1 MTTTDAAA
9 PRRQRLLATVAVA
22 FGLASVGLAGCGGGS
37 LFDFA
42 SPDNSAQEP
51 SPAPKA
57 VAEAPAARVVLS
69 TIVGPPDPL
78 GKQLHQEFSSAL
90 EKQRIAV
97 VAGNDQGA
105 DFHLRPYIL
114 AAKEKS
120 GTKINYVLDVSDTAG
135 KRVNRFTGEEVVPG
149 NAARDSWSAITPA
162 VAQSVAARASGAFAA
177 WVPNARTANIAS
189 SSSPPSE
196 GPSKSEPKGEAKLTP
211 PATPKSPRPAA
222 KQDIA
227 ATQPS
232 APPTTGSI
240 DRSGP
245 VTALVPAVAGA
256 PGDGSSSLTAA
267 IKRELQAKGVALS
280 DRASASAYR
289 VEGAVTLGEPREG
302 KQAIQIEW
310 VVKDPAGKRLGTVSQ
325 KNDIPEGSLD
335 GAWGRTADQAAGAA
349 VQGIFKLLPSAA
361 NTKAVN

>member
-1 MTTTDAAA
+1 MDAAA
-9 PRRQRLLATVAVA
+9 PRRQRLLVTVAVA

-42 SPDNSAQEP
+42 SPDTSAQEP
-51 SPAPKA
+51 TLAPKA

-90 EKQRIAV
+90 EKQQISV

-120 GTKINYVLDVSDTAG
+120 GTKINYVLDVSDSAG

-162 VAQSVAARASGAFAA
+162 VAQSVATRASGAFAA

-189 SSSPPSE
+189 NSAAPASE
-196 GPSKSEPKGEAKLTP
+196 AAPKGEPKGEPKSSSAP
-211 PATPKSPRPAA
+211 PQKSPRPAA

-227 ATQPS
+227 AAQPA

-280 DRASASAYR
+280 DRAGSYR
-289 VEGAVTLGEPREG
+289 VEGAVTLGEPSGG

-310 VVKDPAGKRLGTVSQ
+310 VVKDPQGKRLGTVSQ

-349 VQGIFKLLPSAA
+349 VQGIFKLLPSANA
-361 NTKAVN
+361 KAVN

>member
-1 MTTTDAAA
+1 MDAAA
-9 PRRQRLLATVAVA
+9 PRRQRLLVTVAVA

-42 SPDNSAQEP
+42 SPDNSAQE
-51 SPAPKA
+51 STPAPKA

-90 EKQRIAV
+90 EKQQIAV
-97 VAGNDQGA
+97 VAGSEQGA

-189 SSSPPSE
+189 NSASPPSE
-196 GPSKSEPKGEAKLTP
+196 ATPKGEPKSSSAP
-211 PATPKSPRPAA
+211 PQKSPRPAA
-222 KQDIA
+222 KQDVA
-227 ATQPS
+227 AAQPS
-232 APPTTGSI
+232 TPPTTGSI

-280 DRASASAYR
+280 DRAGASAYR

-310 VVKDPAGKRLGTVSQ
+310 VVKDPQGKRLGTVSQ

-349 VQGIFKLLPSAA
+349 VQGIVKLLPSANA
-361 NTKAVN
+361 KAVN

>member
-9 PRRQRLLATVAVA
+9 PRRQRLLVTVAVA
-22 FGLASVGLAGCGGGS
+22 FGLASVGLAGCGGS
-37 LFDFA
+37 LFDFE
-42 SPDNSAQEP
+42 SPNNSAQEP
-51 SPAPKA
+51 SLAPKA

-149 NAARDSWSAITPA
+149 NAARNSWSAITPA

-189 SSSPPSE
+189 NTASPAGE
-196 GPSKSEPKGEAKLTP
+196 ATPKGEPRGEPKSSSAP
-211 PATPKSPRPAA
+211 PQKSPRPAA
-222 KQDIA
+222 KQDVA
-227 ATQPS
+227 ATQPPPRRRPAAS
-232 APPTTGSI
+232 TVRAPSPPWFP
-240 DRSGP
+240 RWP
-245 VTALVPAVAGA
+245 ALRE
-256 PGDGSSSLTAA
+256 TAA
-267 IKRELQAKGVALS
+267 
-280 DRASASAYR
+280 
-289 VEGAVTLGEPREG
+289 PR
-302 KQAIQIEW
+302 
-310 VVKDPAGKRLGTVSQ
+310 
-325 KNDIPEGSLD
+325 
-335 GAWGRTADQAAGAA
+335 
-349 VQGIFKLLPSAA
+349 
-361 NTKAVN
+361 

>member
-1 MTTTDAAA
+1 
-9 PRRQRLLATVAVA
+9 
-22 FGLASVGLAGCGGGS
+22 
-37 LFDFA
+37 
-42 SPDNSAQEP
+42 
-51 SPAPKA
+51 
-57 VAEAPAARVVLS
+57 VVLS

-97 VAGNDQGA
+97 VSGNDQGA

-162 VAQSVAARASGAFAA
+162 VVQSVAARASGAFAA

-189 SSSPPSE
+189 NSGSPTVEATPK
-196 GPSKSEPKGEAKLTP
+196 GEPKGEPKSSSAP
-211 PATPKSPRPAA
+211 PQKSPRPAA
-222 KQDIA
+222 KQEVA
-227 ATQPS
+227 AVQPS

-280 DRASASAYR
+280 ERAAASAYR

-310 VVKDPAGKRLGTVSQ
+310 VVKDPQGKRLGTVSQ

-349 VQGIFKLLPSAA
+349 VQGIFKLLPSA
-361 NTKAVN
+361 NNKAVN